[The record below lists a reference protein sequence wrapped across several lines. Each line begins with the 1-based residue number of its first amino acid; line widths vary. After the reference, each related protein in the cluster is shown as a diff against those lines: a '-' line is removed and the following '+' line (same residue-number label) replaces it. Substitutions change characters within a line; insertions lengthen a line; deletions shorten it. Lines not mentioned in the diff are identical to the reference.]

1 MSRGFRNF
9 FLLRN
14 RESGIGNRES
24 GIGNRESGIV
34 IKLIVGWA
42 VFHTDKISL

>member
-9 FLLRN
+9 FLLGN

-24 GIGNRESGIV
+24 GIGNRELGV
-34 IKLIVGWA
+34 LNLIPPFFKGG
-42 VFHTDKISL
+42 